1 MLSARK
7 VIKMIDLIRG
17 GGGGGCEG
25 GGVGMECMENQKKKS
40 PKIDQEIFFVRN
52 RAPTRSKE
60 ATIPKCKHCISVLFE
75 GFIYSTLS

>member
-1 MLSARK
+1 M
-7 VIKMIDLIRG
+7 RG
-17 GGGGGCEG
+17 GWGGD
-25 GGVGMECMENQKKKS
+25 GMYGKPEKKS
-40 PKIDQEIFFVRN
+40 PKIDQEIFFARN